1 VTFRSATGFDAHR
14 LGGDPPLVLGGVV
27 VDEHRGVVATS
38 DGDVAAHAVI
48 DALLGVAG
56 LGDLGEHFPSSD
68 PLWHG
73 ASSIGMLRTAGE
85 MAASWV
91 RVVFVDLTI
100 VAETVR
106 VAPHRRE
113 IAEGIAAALG
123 LDPALVSVKAT
134 STDGL
139 GFTGRGEGVAALAI
153 VSAEA
158 APYDAR
164 P

>member
-1 VTFRSATGFDAHR
+1 VTSRSAAGLDAHR
-14 LGGDPPLVLGGVV
+14 LGGPPPLVLGGVV
-27 VDEHRGVVATS
+27 VDDGRGVIATS

-68 PLWHG
+68 PRWHG
-73 ASSIGMLRTAGE
+73 ASSLAMLRTAGE
-85 MAASWV
+85 MAASRV

-100 VAETVR
+100 VAETIR
-106 VAPHRRE
+106 VAPYRRR
-113 IAEGIAAALG
+113 IAEGIAGALG
-123 LDPALVSVKAT
+123 IDPALVSVKAT

-139 GFTGRGEGVAALAI
+139 GFAGRGEGVAALAI